1 MLIDRER
8 SALLVIDMQE
18 RLLPAI
24 HDGASVTSSV
34 AWLVRLAQRLGVPVA
49 ATEHYPEGLGATTD
63 SLRDLI
69 PADAVASKRHFSSVA
84 AGCLAGLPGT
94 DRPQLVLAGC
104 ETHVCLMQTALDL
117 QAAGRHVF
125 VVGDAVGSRRPAD
138 RDCAL
143 ARMRQD
149 GVRIVSREMV
159 AFEWLRE
166 GGTALFRDINRDFLR
181 DAGA

>member
-84 AGCLAGLPGT
+84 AGCLARLPGS

-104 ETHVCLMQTALDL
+104 VQTALDL